1 MLKLNKHNK
10 ILSALI
16 ASALGIAISAQTLAA
31 PVDQDVFTDFETIDS
46 TDFTLGT
53 SPDTAHFTDGFSGV
67 ANILELY
74 HSGTHAWMV
83 NPAVTGTITFE
94 TNAATVNF
102 FARTRS
108 TADGNSILTA
118 FNSLDQ
124 VIDTLTLTPADDWVE
139 VLFTGAIAKIEFQ
152 NLATGGCTTCMN
164 SIDDFG
170 FSAVPVPAA
179 AWLFGSGLVG
189 LIGVA
194 RRRLR
199 T

>member
-1 MLKLNKHNK
+1 MLKLNINSA
-10 ILSALI
+10 LSALV
-16 ASALGIAISAQTLAA
+16 AATLGTAISAAALAA
-31 PVDQDVFTDFETIDS
+31 PVDQDVFTDFEGIAE

-53 SPDTAHFTDGFSGV
+53 SPDTAHFIGGFSGV
-67 ANILELY
+67 AGILELY
-74 HSGTHAWMV
+74 NSGSYAWMV
-83 NPAVTGTITFE
+83 NPGDTGTITFE
-94 TNAATVNF
+94 TDAATVNF

-108 TADGNSILTA
+108 IADGNSILTA
-118 FNSLDQ
+118 FDSLDQ

-139 VLFTGAIAKIEFQ
+139 VLFTGAIVKIEFQ
-152 NLATGGCTTCMN
+152 NLASCNDCMN

-170 FSAVPVPAA
+170 FSAVVPVPAA

-194 RRRLR
+194 RRRRR